1 MDLLQIHHFDKDI
14 PIEETIEALHDL
26 MRMGKVR
33 YISGSSMRTY
43 QFAMIQS
50 CTKAHDWTKIRQ
62 HAEPYDLSELSQC
75 QSLSLSFDMTR
86 DIKPDIS
93 LLNDTA
99 GVCKVGG
106 GFCSYQARIFSHWV
120 CIDNGWCSSK
130 GSTISVST
138 DETCETVG
146 SDYNRAVVPSNSTDW
161 RVTPKALPIGP
172 LSVSVPERRTYSLT
186 ILIVMIVCDIVK
198 ISVMALAL
206 YVRERKTRTAS
217 RR

>member
-26 MRMGKVR
+26 VRMGKVR
-33 YISGSSMRTY
+33 YIRGSSMRTY

-50 CTKAHDWTKIRQ
+50 CTKAHGWTKIRQ

-75 QSLSLSFDMTR
+75 QSLSLSFDITR

-93 LLNDTA
+93 LLNDIA

-106 GFCSYQARIFSHWV
+106 GFCSYQAGIFSHWV

-130 GSTISVST
+130 RSTISVST

-146 SDYNRAVVPSNSTDW
+146 SDYNRAVVPSNSRDW
-161 RVTPKALPIGP
+161 RVTPKAPSNWTTECSGARAVHLQPYDPDCYDRMRHRQDISYG
-172 LSVSVPERRTYSLT
+172 LS
-186 ILIVMIVCDIVK
+186 IVR
-198 ISVMALAL
+198 S
-206 YVRERKTRTAS
+206 
-217 RR
+217 